1 MCLHITM
8 ALPLSVS
15 LVMAESND
23 LPASSSSGSMDKV
36 KICKLKHIYLIL
48 LHIHNRKH
56 QIDFDQTEKIAAT
69 AFFVCEYHRFHNGL
83 VVHFL
88 VCQKYF
94 LSDPNVSKSTS
105 PKELMPRQTSLLS
118 GLGKPLGCPHL
129 PHRARRGVH
138 GSRPHSGAEWSRA
151 DWRNL
156 GGFLSYFL
164 EASLTI

>member
-1 MCLHITM
+1 MYSVFTAMSSYVLLSLLIIALILLSLNVWTDQVFSVNGASVSVMCLHITM

-94 LSDPNVSKSTS
+94 LSDPNVLRVSNVSKST
-105 PKELMPRQTSLLS
+105 
-118 GLGKPLGCPHL
+118 
-129 PHRARRGVH
+129 
-138 GSRPHSGAEWSRA
+138 
-151 DWRNL
+151 
-156 GGFLSYFL
+156 
-164 EASLTI
+164 